1 MIVVCTRCGSR
12 NRIPDAAREGKA
24 YRCGQCKAVLT
35 SGAGRIEPGPRP
47 RASILESPETATTRS
62 LTLIMGV
69 LLMCLAIAVLMVATG
84 WMALDEA
91 SRHSRESLNVVM
103 YPSDILRKVA
113 EPVAGVG
120 EEERQLAV
128 LLQNTMARLKGQGL
142 SAPQVG
148 VSKRISVVNLGRS
161 VFPRSSSEVVV
172 MVNPEIVDRNGSV
185 TAFEGCLSLPRG
197 DWKIE
202 VTRSERVTVRYMT
215 LEGEEST
222 LEEAGQNARIVQ
234 HEIDHLNG
242 ILIIDYATG
251 PKITPSVLAAI
262 VVYSVAVCGAVVIY
276 VWNRRKGNV
285 MR

>member
-35 SGAGRIEPGPRP
+35 SGAGLNPPGARP

-62 LTLIMGV
+62 LTPIMGV
-69 LLMCLAIAVLMVATG
+69 LLMCLAIAVLMVTTG
-84 WMALDEA
+84 SMALDKA
-91 SRHSRESLNVVM
+91 SRYSRESLDVVM

-148 VSKRISVVNLGRS
+148 VSKRISVVNLGKS
-161 VFPRSSSEVVV
+161 VSSSGVVV

-202 VTRSERVTVRYMT
+202 VTRSERVRVRYMT

-222 LEEAGQNARIVQ
+222 LEEAGQNARNVQ

>member
-62 LTLIMGV
+62 LTPIMGV
-69 LLMCLAIAVLMVATG
+69 LLMCLAIAVLMVTTG
-84 WMALDEA
+84 SMALDKA
-91 SRHSRESLNVVM
+91 SRYSRESLDVVM

-148 VSKRISVVNLGRS
+148 VSKRISVVNLGKS
-161 VFPRSSSEVVV
+161 VSSSGVVV

-202 VTRSERVTVRYMT
+202 VTRSERVRVRYMT

-222 LEEAGQNARIVQ
+222 LEEAGQNARNVQ